1 MSTLKNKKLIKINK
15 ILMHCIYIY
24 TYIPCEKDKKVE
36 WIIYPT
42 TNPISC
48 LVEHRISDMITY
60 LISSPTKHGI

>member
-1 MSTLKNKKLIKINK
+1 MIYL
-15 ILMHCIYIY
+15 YIY
-24 TYIPCEKDKKVE
+24 THIYLISYHGINISHVKRIKKVG

-60 LISSPTKHGI
+60 LISSPTKYGI